1 MNNKLYG
8 NLVFEL
14 SKPGRRGY
22 SLPKNDY
29 QHKVAE
35 LPEALC
41 RQTEAQLPECDELTV
56 VRHYTNLSHN
66 NFGVND
72 GFYPLGSCTMKYNP
86 IINEEIAAMK
96 TFAGLHPLQ
105 SADTCQHALELYYVL
120 QEALAELTGLSE
132 FTLNPC
138 AGAHGELTG
147 LMVIRAYHMNRGDER
162 RTKVLIPDS
171 AHGTNPASAAVCG
184 LNVVEVK
191 SLADGTVD
199 VDDLK
204 RLLAE
209 CGEEVAAMMMTN
221 PNTLG
226 IFEHS
231 IPEITKLVH
240 DCGGLMY
247 YDGANLNPM
256 LGACRPGDMG
266 FDVCHINLHKTFST
280 PHGGGGP
287 GSGPVGVRAGLE
299 QFLPTPRVVMKED
312 EEEGISFHVET
323 GDYEKSLGSIGNFF
337 GNFGVMLKAY
347 TYILS
352 LGRENVKM
360 VGPLAT
366 LNATYIKESLK
377 DVYELPI
384 DGLCKH
390 EFVFDGLKDKST
402 GVTTMD
408 VAKRLLDYGYHAPTI
423 YFPLLFHESLMIEP
437 TENESKETLDDFIA
451 VMRRI
456 AEEAKTDPDLVKT
469 APHDTPIGRVD
480 DVLAA
485 KHPVV
490 TYRQMRYV

>member
-8 NLVFEL
+8 NLIFEL
-14 SKPGRRGY
+14 SKTGRRGY
-22 SLPKNDY
+22 SLPKTNY
-29 QHKVAE
+29 QHSTSE

-41 RQTEAQLPECDELTV
+41 RAKEAELPECDELTV

-105 SADTCQHALELYYVL
+105 HADTCQHALELYYVL
-120 QEALAELTGLSE
+120 QESLAELTGLSE

-147 LMVIRAYHMNRGDER
+147 LMVIRAYHMSRQDER

-184 LNVVEVK
+184 LDVVEVK

-204 RLLAE
+204 RLLAD
-209 CGEEVAAMMMTN
+209 CGQEVAAMMMTN

-226 IFEHS
+226 IFEHA

-240 DCGGLMY
+240 ECGGLMY

-287 GSGPVGVRAGLE
+287 GSGPVGVREGLE
-299 QFLPTPRVVMKED
+299 QFLPTPRVIVRED
-312 EEEGISFHVET
+312 SEEGVSFHVET
-323 GDYEKSLGSIGNFF
+323 GDYEKSLGSVGNFF
-337 GNFGVMLKAY
+337 GNFGDAEGLYLHPFARTREYQDGWSAGNTQRHLHQGSAERRLRTAHRRPVQARVCVRRPEGQVHRCHHH
-347 TYILS
+347 
-352 LGRENVKM
+352 GRREA
-360 VGPLAT
+360 PARLRLPCSHHLLPAA
-366 LNATYIKESLK
+366 LPRES
-377 DVYELPI
+377 
-384 DGLCKH
+384 
-390 EFVFDGLKDKST
+390 
-402 GVTTMD
+402 
-408 VAKRLLDYGYHAPTI
+408 
-423 YFPLLFHESLMIEP
+423 
-437 TENESKETLDDFIA
+437 DD
-451 VMRRI
+451 
-456 AEEAKTDPDLVKT
+456 
-469 APHDTPIGRVD
+469 
-480 DVLAA
+480 
-485 KHPVV
+485 
-490 TYRQMRYV
+490 